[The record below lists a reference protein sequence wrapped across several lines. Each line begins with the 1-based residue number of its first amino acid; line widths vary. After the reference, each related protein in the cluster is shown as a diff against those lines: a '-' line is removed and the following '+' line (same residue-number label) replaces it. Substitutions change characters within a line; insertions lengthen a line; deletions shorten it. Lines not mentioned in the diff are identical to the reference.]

1 LAYRDGFL
9 MGDETTDY
17 PYSIIELRGL
27 MKQCLVLKLG
37 HTDTYRGYK
46 KMLKQQEAAALRDW
60 ERVKEAM
67 KKANTNTLTILR
79 APPE

>member
-1 LAYRDGFL
+1 

-46 KMLKQQEAAALRDW
+46 K
-60 ERVKEAM
+60 
-67 KKANTNTLTILR
+67 
-79 APPE
+79 